1 MGPTHEV
8 AIAPCQGSQGHRQP
22 ADKGPGPRSPRPR
35 EVRLQ
40 PGEGGGPGER
50 ALAAPTCAPS
60 CHRAAPGGWEAAP
73 AGAGR
78 GPARPTRVPHGE
90 GTGRPPPSAP
100 HLPAFAPRSQEV
112 PALEGEQRKLAE
124 GGTGRGA
131 EPEETAQRGELG
143 FLSCDPSPLFPHSPA
158 WSKGSGLQRVSSGR
172 LLPCPQVRR
181 VQSAGG

>member
-1 MGPTHEV
+1 MKLLSRPPRGARATGNRQIKGQGP
-8 AIAPCQGSQGHRQP
+8 AARGPARSGSSLG
-22 ADKGPGPRSPRPR
+22 KGAGPES
-35 EVRLQ
+35 
-40 PGEGGGPGER
+40 R

-60 CHRAAPGGWEAAP
+60 CHRAALGGWEAAP

-90 GTGRPPPSAP
+90 GTGRPLPSAP

-112 PALEGEQRKLAE
+112 PAVEGEQRKLAE
-124 GGTGRGA
+124 GGAGRGA
-131 EPEETAQRGELG
+131 EPEETARRGELG